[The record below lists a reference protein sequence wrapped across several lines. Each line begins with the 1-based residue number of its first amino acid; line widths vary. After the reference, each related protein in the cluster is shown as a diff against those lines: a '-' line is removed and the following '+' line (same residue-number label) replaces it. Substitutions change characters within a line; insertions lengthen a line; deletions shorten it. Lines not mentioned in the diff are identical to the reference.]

1 MYIAY
6 MVMCL
11 VFGTTFLAIKVG
23 VEAGIPPF
31 YFGGTR
37 FLAAGMAVGLF
48 MYFRGQPIR
57 LPRKQVVDAL
67 YVGLMM
73 TTALFA
79 ALYWG
84 EQYIS
89 SGLAALFAATSPALI
104 ALIQWFKKEN
114 KLGSLQKA
122 GLGIGFAGVGL
133 AIFPSVMVADN
144 PWAAWAIAAILVG
157 QLFSAVGA
165 VRSKQALQQ
174 TANVFLFNAYQ
185 MAFGGMGLFI
195 LSLLFESAQNEHITK
210 TAVLA
215 WLHLTFL
222 GSVVG
227 HGIFYWLVKKSGP
240 VFSST
245 WTYVSPII
253 AQGVGYWW
261 LGEQIT
267 VLSAVG
273 LLLVLAGVQLQNAK
287 MTDMLAAY
295 IRNAIKGCCKSN
307 T

>member
-6 MVMCL
+6 IVMCL
-11 VFGTTFLAIKVG
+11 IFGTTFLAIKVG
-23 VEAGIPPF
+23 VDAGIPPF
-31 YFGGTR
+31 FFGGTR
-37 FLAAGMAVGLF
+37 FLAAGLAVGLVL
-48 MYFRGQPIR
+48 YVKRQTVR
-57 LPRKQVVDAL
+57 LPSAQLKDAL

-89 SGLAALFAATSPALI
+89 SGLAALFAAATPALI
-104 ALIQWFKKEN
+104 ALIQWYRKEN
-114 KLGSLQKA
+114 KLAGMQKA
-122 GLGIGFAGVGL
+122 GLGIGFAGVAL
-133 AIFPSVMVADN
+133 AIFPSVMVEDN
-144 PWAAWAIAAILVG
+144 PWAIWAVLAILAG
-157 QLFSAVGA
+157 QLCSAAGA

-174 TANVFLFNAYQ
+174 TTNVFLFNAYQ
-185 MAFGGMGLFI
+185 MVFGGIGLLL
-195 LSLLFESAQNEHITK
+195 LSLFFESLGSARLTQ
-210 TAVLA
+210 TAVWS
-215 WLHLTFL
+215 WLHLTVL
-222 GSVVG
+222 GSMVG

-261 LGEQIT
+261 LGEQVT

-273 LLLVLAGVQLQNAK
+273 LLLVLAGVQMQNTAL
-287 MTDMLAAY
+287 TERITSY
-295 IRNAIKGCCKSN
+295 VYN
-307 T
+307 TGSPNSRT